1 MLDKADDARARET
14 RTGPRLDFQ
23 EHLADL
29 EAAGL
34 VERIDTP
41 INKDTELH
49 PLVRWQFVGG
59 VPEDKRKAFIF
70 TNVTDA
76 KGRKYDIPVV
86 VGALSASPEIYAFGM
101 GRKVEEIGDAWMQ
114 AINHPIAPVRVTS
127 APCQEV
133 VITGDGLKAP
143 GGLNALP
150 VPVSTPGFDSAPYL
164 TATLCVTRDPETGVQ
179 NMGTY
184 RAGLK
189 AADRLAVRMVAREA
203 TGAGGFLHWQKY
215 RARKEKMPI
224 AIVVGAAPIV
234 VFTGPQKLAIDLD
247 EMGVAGGLAGEPI
260 RMVKCKTIDLDVP
273 ADSEIVIEGL
283 IDCEKLEPEAPFAES
298 NGYVALEAFNMP
310 MDVTAITRKKKP
322 VFCSIISQVTPSE
335 SSVIKKVAYEPLFLA
350 HLRDRLAIK
359 GVTRVAMHER
369 LTNLR
374 PVIFIQVTAGTPRTE
389 IWRALHGASSLMS
402 NCGKIVVAVSDDIDP
417 TSVDAV
423 LWSLAYRSNPIQ
435 DVQIVPYRGGVQGAQ
450 YGPRESDSSML
461 VDATRKRPMAPL
473 ALPTREHM
481 EHARE
486 LWERLNLH
494 PLTVTSPWHGY
505 HLGDWTDT
513 WEKFAERAAVGDWE
527 LSGQE
532 TLKRQRGG
540 DIMPETSVRAV
551 EKDNVPS
558 GGKGE

>member
-1 MLDKADDARARET
+1 MLDKADDARTHAT

-34 VERIDTP
+34 VERVDTP
-41 INKDTELH
+41 VNKDTELH

-59 VPEDKRKAFIF
+59 VPEDKRKAFVF

-133 VITGDGLKAP
+133 VITGEGLKAP

-189 AADRLAVRMVAREA
+189 ASDRLAIRMVAREA

-224 AIVVGAAPIV
+224 AIVIGAAPIV

-310 MDVTAITRKKKP
+310 MDVTAITRKQKP

-350 HLRDRLAIK
+350 HLRDHLAIK
-359 GVTRVAMHER
+359 GVIRVAMHER

-374 PVIFIQVTAGTPRTE
+374 PVIFIQVAFGTPRTE
-389 IWRALHGASSLMS
+389 VWRALHGASSLMS

-435 DVQIVPYRGGVQGAQ
+435 DVEIVPYRGGVQGAQ
-450 YGPRESDSSML
+450 YGPQQSDSSML

-486 LWERLNLH
+486 LWERLGLH

-505 HLGDWTDT
+505 HLGDWTET
-513 WEKFAERAAVGDWE
+513 WEKFAKRAAVGDWE

-532 TLKRQRGG
+532 TLKRQQGG

-551 EKDNVPS
+551 EK
-558 GGKGE
+558 